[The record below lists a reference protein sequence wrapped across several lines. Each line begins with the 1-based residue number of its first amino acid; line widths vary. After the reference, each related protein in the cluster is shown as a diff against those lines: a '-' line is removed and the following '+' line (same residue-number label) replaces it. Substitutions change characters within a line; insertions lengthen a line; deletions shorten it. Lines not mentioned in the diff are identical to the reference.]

1 MVLLFSAAVVSCDD
15 NTDPGECTSSE
26 LRVKGDDVSLIP
38 GERISGIA
46 VVCCDSVLY
55 DDVICPD
62 NL

>member
-1 MVLLFSAAVVSCDD
+1 VLLSSAVVVSCND
-15 NTDPGECTSSE
+15 NTETGEC
-26 LRVKGDDVSLIP
+26 DDVSLIP

-46 VVCCDSVLY
+46 VVCCDLVLY

>member
-1 MVLLFSAAVVSCDD
+1 MLLFSAAVVSCND
-15 NTDPGECTSSE
+15 NTETRECTSSE
-26 LRVKGDDVSLIP
+26 LRGKADDVSLIP